1 METSRENSYEKDDR
15 HYGTCLHIVLHVK
28 IYSTFFSVHF
38 HFEIGYCDQ
47 NIIDGDVT
55 NSYTQQNWQTETN
68 LSMNVS
74 RQYLEGDR
82 SPNRDRDE
90 PLSYNSRP
98 FNMSSSTKG
107 IVDNPY
113 SDMNYSGVRKSYLE
127 RQESSVLYDDHM
139 GYSRGDYLSLYPLR
153 NAQQSSQLGN
163 KFDSDYGLG
172 RQWNSNS
179 QTSQTSQTMTIGKQ
193 LPKLP
198 TKSYGIDDMNM
209 STTSY
214 LPKSIPIASGSA
226 KRSRQ
231 LPQPI
236 GANRKRYT
244 RNGQTRMLPQM
255 PTSTKEDFERRGAI
269 SAMRYEDYSL
279 SSKYYDDSQK
289 SMNETFSMTFPYG
302 NQSQSNDSL
311 NTTAHSVLSEYSG
324 LDRRNNKIA
333 DISSA
338 IPIASSTSILSTN
351 QRLAD
356 LYSIDSTIE
365 NTSNYYANDKCS
377 DSMMTS
383 RKRLPQIP
391 KIPQMPQM
399 PRMPVASSVLISQ
412 INDTSSPSFSEPTR
426 PTAAKR
432 LPIINAVSKSDCESL
447 QFYVNCQ
454 LIIIIFLLI

>member
-1 METSRENSYEKDDR
+1 
-15 HYGTCLHIVLHVK
+15 
-28 IYSTFFSVHF
+28 
-38 HFEIGYCDQ
+38 
-47 NIIDGDVT
+47 
-55 NSYTQQNWQTETN
+55 
-68 LSMNVS
+68 MNVS

-82 SPNRDRDE
+82 SPHRDRDE

-98 FNMSSSTKG
+98 FHMSSSTKE
-107 IVDNPY
+107 IVDSPY

-139 GYSRGDYLSLYPLR
+139 GYSRGDYMSIYPSR
-153 NAQQSSQLGN
+153 NAQQSSQFGN
-163 KFDSDYGLG
+163 NFDSDYGLG
-172 RQWNSNS
+172 RQWNSRS
-179 QTSQTSQTMTIGKQ
+179 QTSRTSQTMTIAKQ

-198 TKSYGIDDMNM
+198 TKTAYGIDDMNM

-236 GANRKRYT
+236 EANRKRYAQ
-244 RNGQTRMLPQM
+244 NSQTRMLPQM
-255 PTSTKEDFERRGAI
+255 PSATKEDFERRGAV

-289 SMNETFSMTFPYG
+289 SMNETFSMAFPYG

-311 NTTAHSVLSEYSG
+311 NTAAHSVLSEYSG
-324 LDRRNNKIA
+324 LDRRNSKIA

-351 QRLAD
+351 KRLAD

-391 KIPQMPQM
+391 Q
-399 PRMPVASSVLISQ
+399 MPVASYVSVAQ
-412 INDTSSPSFSEPTR
+412 INDTRSPSFSEPTR

-432 LPIINAVSKSDCESL
+432 LPIINTVSKSDCESL
-447 QFYVNCQ
+447 QFYVN
-454 LIIIIFLLI
+454 